1 MQDHSKKIKYGAMML
16 ALFTILLAGVFFI
29 PLIGLIVMFFL
40 PLPIILYRLREDRKT
55 TSYVVLSAGLLA
67 LLLGGPILLPFALVF
82 GILGFLIAESLLL
95 GKSKLYIFMSSGLVL
110 IIVGI
115 LTYLM
120 LALFFEVNIMDSLMA
135 VLKESENQFK
145 ASLNEFGALP
155 EGYEN
160 VVAEAFMLY
169 RSSIPAVF
177 ILSVY
182 AFAFIMVIPNLMLLR
197 RLGHN
202 VPKFPPFHQMKLPVI
217 TIFIYGLFILLPF
230 VMKMTPDSS
239 TYLLYINAT
248 IILRVLLLL
257 QGLSLVL
264 YFMYRMKLPGIV
276 TFFSIILALLFN
288 PITILLGILDIGV
301 NIRAWIKKD
310 NSK

>member
-16 ALFTILLAGVFFI
+16 ASFILLLAGVFFI
-29 PLIGLIVMFFL
+29 PFIGLLLMVFL

-55 TSYVVLSAGLLA
+55 TYYVVLIAGVLS
-67 LLLGGPILLPFALVF
+67 LLLGGPILLLFALVF
-82 GILGFLIAESLLL
+82 GIIAFLIAEFLLL
-95 GKSKLYIFMSSGLVL
+95 GKSKLYIFMATGLVM
-110 IIVGI
+110 IFVGI
-115 LTYLM
+115 VTYLI
-120 LALFFEVNIMDSLMA
+120 LALFFDINIIDSLMA

-182 AFAFIMVIPNLMLLR
+182 AFAFIMVIPNFMVLR
-197 RLGHN
+197 RLGHE
-202 VPKFPPFHQMKLPVI
+202 VPKFPPFYQLKLPVI
-217 TIFIYGLFILLPF
+217 TIFIYGLLIILPF
-230 VMKMTPDSS
+230 VMNMTTDSS
-239 TYLLYINAT
+239 TYLLYINGT

-257 QGLSLVL
+257 QGLSLVH
-264 YFMYRMKLPGIV
+264 YFMFRMKLPRIV
-276 TFFSIILALLFN
+276 TVLSIILALLFN

-301 NIRAWIKKD
+301 NIRAWIRKD

>member
-1 MQDHSKKIKYGAMML
+1 
-16 ALFTILLAGVFFI
+16 
-29 PLIGLIVMFFL
+29 
-40 PLPIILYRLREDRKT
+40 
-55 TSYVVLSAGLLA
+55 
-67 LLLGGPILLPFALVF
+67 
-82 GILGFLIAESLLL
+82 
-95 GKSKLYIFMSSGLVL
+95 
-110 IIVGI
+110 
-115 LTYLM
+115 
-120 LALFFEVNIMDSLMA
+120 
-135 VLKESENQFK
+135 
-145 ASLNEFGALP
+145 
-155 EGYEN
+155 
-160 VVAEAFMLY
+160 MLY

-182 AFAFIMVIPNLMLLR
+182 AFAFIMVIPNFMLLR
-197 RLGHN
+197 RLGHD

-301 NIRAWIKKD
+301 NIRAWIGKD

>member
-16 ALFTILLAGVFFI
+16 ALFIILLAGVFFI
-29 PLIGLIVMFFL
+29 PFIGLLVMVFL

-55 TSYVVLSAGLLA
+55 TYYVILSAGVLST
-67 LLLGGPILLPFALVF
+67 LLGGPILLPFALVF
-82 GILGFLIAESLLL
+82 GVLGFLVAECILL
-95 GKSKLYIFMSSGLVL
+95 GKSKLYTFMASGLVMV
-110 IIVGI
+110 IVGI
-115 LTYLM
+115 VTYLI
-120 LALFFEVNIMDSLMA
+120 LALFFEVNIIDSLMA

-182 AFAFIMVIPNLMLLR
+182 AFAFIMVIPNFMLLR
-197 RLGHN
+197 RLGHE
-202 VPKFPPFHQMKLPVI
+202 VPKFPPFYQLKLPVI
-217 TIFIYGLFILLPF
+217 TIFVYGLLIILPF
-230 VMKMTPDSS
+230 VMNMTPDSS
-239 TYLLYINAT
+239 TYLLYINGT

-257 QGLSLVL
+257 QGLSLVH
-264 YFMYRMKLPGIV
+264 YFMFRMKLPGIV
-276 TFFSIILALLFN
+276 TVLSMILALLFN

-301 NIRAWIKKD
+301 NIRAWIRKD